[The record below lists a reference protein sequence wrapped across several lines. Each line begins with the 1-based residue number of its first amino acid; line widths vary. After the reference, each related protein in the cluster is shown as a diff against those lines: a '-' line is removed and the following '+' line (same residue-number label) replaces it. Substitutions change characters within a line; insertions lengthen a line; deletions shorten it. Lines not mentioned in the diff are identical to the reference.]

1 MSAVGCSCGRIR
13 DPGSNFSGPR
23 RTRRCPDKQESPSRV
38 SLFLPFSAKVQK
50 RSCSALAQSSGGWSA
65 GLITGLVVGA
75 IILIALFFAI
85 NVLTRRLP
93 LRPLFI
99 VTSGFLFLMALKFI
113 GEAFQEFQEQQ
124 IVPYTQVRGT
134 NWLSSVGLNTTLEA
148 ISAQLFVIGLAATT
162 FLVLGW
168 RIRHAPRSTRA

>member
-1 MSAVGCSCGRIR
+1 
-13 DPGSNFSGPR
+13 
-23 RTRRCPDKQESPSRV
+23 
-38 SLFLPFSAKVQK
+38 LPFSAKVQK

-124 IVPYTQVRGT
+124 IVPYTEVRGT
-134 NWLSSVGLNTTLEA
+134 NWLSSVGLNPTLEA